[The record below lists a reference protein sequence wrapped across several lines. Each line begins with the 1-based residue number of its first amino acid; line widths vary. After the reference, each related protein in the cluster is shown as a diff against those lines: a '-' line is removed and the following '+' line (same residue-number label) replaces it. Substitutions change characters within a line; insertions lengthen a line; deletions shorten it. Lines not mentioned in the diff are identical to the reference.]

1 MNLKNLKLD
10 VMVQKEIVVIRVRLE
25 IQARQ
30 DVLAHLAIKVIKE
43 TLFLQLDQVS
53 KVLRV
58 NQDQSVTRDL
68 K

>member
-30 DVLAHLAIKVIKE
+30 DVLAHLARKVIKE
-43 TLFLQLDQVS
+43 TLFLQLDQE
-53 KVLRV
+53 
-58 NQDQSVTRDL
+58 
-68 K
+68 